1 MHREG
6 YVLMEVS
13 LITNLTYASVLIFV
27 ICSVCFS
34 WIAVIGQ
41 FSKVYRRVAVLL
53 LLGIG
58 VILGL
63 HFLMKGLLQIPRLV
77 PPTGTLYFSEFISI
91 IQYIT
96 SFAVILLFGIIAG
109 RALLRILDNQYGK
122 LLVSS
127 FLFLFIL
134 LGLNYWMSR
143 EFTIP
148 LIYLPDS

>member
-1 MHREG
+1 
-6 YVLMEVS
+6 MEVS
-13 LITNLTYASVLIFV
+13 LITNLTYASFLIFV

-41 FSKVYRRVAVLL
+41 FSQAYRKVAVSL

-58 VILGL
+58 IMLGI
-63 HFLMKGLLQIPRLV
+63 HFLMKEFLQLPLLV
-77 PPTGTLYFSEFISI
+77 PPMDTPYFNEFICI
-91 IQYIT
+91 IQYIM

-109 RALLRILDNQYGK
+109 RALLRILDNHYGK

-134 LGLNYWMSR
+134 LGLNYWTSR
-143 EFTIP
+143 EFAIP
-148 LIYLPDS
+148 LIYIPDA